1 MTPDEMEK
9 LGIELTRFLKSSD
22 DIENV
27 DLFGLARWQADREA
41 AKDRRIEVLEGALRE
56 WMKVESEMKE
66 NNPCPDPILRANY
79 RREALR
85 LSGDVLGGKGNG

>member
-9 LGIELTRFLKSSD
+9 LGSELTRFLKSSD

-41 AKDRRIEVLEGALRE
+41 AKDRRIEVLEWALNKYGRHLGE
-56 WMKVESEMKE
+56 CE
-66 NNPCPDPILRANY
+66 LRQL
-79 RREALR
+79 RDHPSDRCTCGFRFAL
-85 LSGDVLGGKGNG
+85 SSDALGGK